1 MKKISDLDIKSKKYI
16 IFDLDGTLIDSIGV
30 WNITDQKLIYK
41 YSGISVD
48 LFEIQKIR
56 DNFLNTHVN
65 HDIYLSF
72 CNYLIK
78 KYHFKG
84 ISKEELLQDRWRI
97 SSDIL
102 ENEMDY
108 KEGVVPFI
116 YRLKE
121 LGYTLILATMTTD
134 VQIDIYT
141 KKNTKMISQMNIL
154 EAFDYIIK
162 KEDVSKK
169 KPDPEIYL
177 KVLDIFQANKEECL
191 IFEDSYTG
199 VLAAKNAGI
208 EVVNIY
214 DSYADIDRDKIR
226 NITDYE
232 INSYDEV
239 LDYFNKKSKVR
250 RKICQ

>member
-1 MKKISDLDIKSKKYI
+1 MMKKISDLDIKSKKYI
-16 IFDLDGTLIDSIGV
+16 IFDLDGTLIDSIGI

-41 YSGISVD
+41 YSGLSVD
-48 LFEIQKIR
+48 LLEIQKIR

-78 KYHFKG
+78 KYHFKD
-84 ISKEELLQDRWRI
+84 INDEKLLQDRWRI

-102 ENEMDY
+102 KNEMDY
-108 KEGVVPFI
+108 KEGVVPLI
-116 YRLKE
+116 KHLKK
-121 LGYTLILATMTTD
+121 LGYILILATMTTD

-141 KKNTKMISQMNIL
+141 KKNTNMINQMNIL
-154 EAFDYIIK
+154 DTFDYIIK

-177 KVLDIFQANKEECL
+177 KVLDYFHANKEECL

-232 INSYDEV
+232 INNYDEV
-239 LDYFNKKSKVR
+239 LDYLNK
-250 RKICQ
+250 

>member
-1 MKKISDLDIKSKKYI
+1 MKTIDKLDIESKKYI
-16 IFDLDGTLIDSIGV
+16 IFDLDGTLIDSIGI
-30 WNITDQKLIYK
+30 WNITDYKLIKK
-41 YSGISVD
+41 YSGKSVD
-48 LFEIQKIR
+48 LFKIQQFR
-56 DNFLNTHVN
+56 DDFLNTHVD

-72 CNYLIK
+72 CDYLIK
-78 KYHFKG
+78 KYHFNG
-84 ISKEELLQDRWRI
+84 ISKEELLQDRWKI
-97 SSDIL
+97 SGDIL

-108 KEGVVPFI
+108 KDGVVPFI
-116 YRLKE
+116 FRLKE
-121 LGYTLILATMTTD
+121 LGYKVILATMTTD
-134 VQIDIYT
+134 VQMDIYT
-141 KKNTKMISQMNIL
+141 RKNKKMMEQLNIL
-154 EAFDYIIK
+154 DTFDYIIK

-232 INSYDEV
+232 INSYDEI
-239 LDYFNKKSKVR
+239 LDYFNKKS
-250 RKICQ
+250 

>member
-1 MKKISDLDIKSKKYI
+1 MKTIDKLDIESKKYI
-16 IFDLDGTLIDSIGV
+16 IFDLDGTLIDSIGI
-30 WNITDQKLIYK
+30 WNITDYKLIKK
-41 YSGISVD
+41 YSGKSVD
-48 LFEIQKIR
+48 LFEIQQFR
-56 DNFLNTHVN
+56 DDFLNSHVD

-72 CNYLIK
+72 CDYLIK
-78 KYHFKG
+78 KYHFNG
-84 ISKEELLQDRWRI
+84 ISKEELLQDRWKI
-97 SSDIL
+97 SGDIL

-108 KEGVVPFI
+108 KDGVVPFI
-116 YRLKE
+116 FRLKE
-121 LGYTLILATMTTD
+121 LGYKVILATMTTD
-134 VQIDIYT
+134 VQMDIYT
-141 KKNTKMISQMNIL
+141 RKNKKMMEQLNIL
-154 EAFDYIIK
+154 DTFDYIIK

-208 EVVNIY
+208 DVVNIY

-232 INSYDEV
+232 INSYDEI
-239 LDYFNKKSKVR
+239 LDYFNKKS
-250 RKICQ
+250 

>member
-30 WNITDQKLIYK
+30 WNITDYKLIKK
-41 YSGISVD
+41 YSGVSVD
-48 LFEIQKIR
+48 LFEIQQFR
-56 DNFLNTHVN
+56 DDFLNTHVD

-72 CNYLIK
+72 CDYLIR

-108 KEGVVPFI
+108 KEGVVPLI
-116 YRLKE
+116 NRLKE
-121 LGYTLILATMTTD
+121 LGHTLILATMTTD
-134 VQIDIYT
+134 VQMDIYT
-141 KKNTKMISQMNIL
+141 KKNNKMVNQMNIL
-154 EAFDYIIK
+154 DTFDYIIK

-169 KPDPEIYL
+169 KPNPEIYL
-177 KVLDIFQANKEECL
+177 KVLDYFHANKEECL

-208 EVVNIY
+208 DVVNIY

-232 INSYDEV
+232 INSYNEV
-239 LDYFNKKSKVR
+239 LDYLNK
-250 RKICQ
+250 